1 MSHELKLTKND
12 MYWAGEYL
20 GFTTPD
26 HKLLESNIPA
36 EDISNPDKT
45 RQIMDRLRTGF
56 LRANQMTG
64 FKS

>member
-1 MSHELKLTKND
+1 

-26 HKLLESNIPA
+26 HKLLESKIPA

-56 LRANQMTG
+56 SPAN
-64 FKS
+64 

>member
-26 HKLLESNIPA
+26 HKLLESKIPA

-56 LRANQMTG
+56 SPAN
-64 FKS
+64 